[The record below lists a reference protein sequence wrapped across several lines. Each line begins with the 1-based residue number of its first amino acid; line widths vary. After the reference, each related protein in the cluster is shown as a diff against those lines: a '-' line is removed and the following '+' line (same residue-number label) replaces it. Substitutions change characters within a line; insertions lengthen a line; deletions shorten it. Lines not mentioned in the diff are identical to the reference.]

1 MPAPDES
8 DEALPEPQADQVSL
22 LDTIDNLRGLGVGVF
37 VDLPQM
43 IICGSK
49 SNAKRSIIESISRV
63 DFPVRKDF
71 HTGFVT
77 EVVLR
82 HQSTPRFKV
91 SVRPGPSKKSD
102 EDFENLRPF
111 VSTVHESPEQSV
123 SLIEQ
128 AAEFITPSVEDG
140 FSDDVLIVEVSG
152 PDQPDLTLVDMPRLY
167 FAEGIDGGYEAK
179 SFGRLRIESYV
190 LNARSIILPVVSA
203 KIDICAQRITDFADK
218 YDRGRQRIL
227 GIITHLDTIEGSSD
241 EEKLWL
247 KAIKEATSELPLGL
261 HLVCTRCYE
270 TRDVPDEE
278 RDEKEKEFF
287 ERGDWKTVETQSKG
301 TNNLR
306 RRLST
311 LLLNHVQSSL
321 PDLVSEINQSIL
333 ENQLTLAKLNAP
345 RGTIRQKEAFLFN
358 LSSDFQRITE
368 QALNGMYTDDFFATS
383 GKLKTRDPRRL
394 RALIRDLNENFAH
407 VMEVYGC
414 HQFIHGVNN
423 PILSLPHPC
432 NPYAKIRRPEHRS
445 RFDFELEVIE
455 QMSRDRGLEFPGSS
469 SHLLVGNLFRDQ
481 SQPWGEI
488 ARAHLMKSWEI
499 TQNFV
504 SLLLDHLTDKHTSVV
519 IMRILIQP
527 HLDGMKGKL
536 LAKVDELTA
545 SHKRDH
551 PMPMIGSF
559 LRGHPLPVE
568 RSFLARMQKS
578 RNDRLLANLQQ
589 SLRSTVNNTFN
600 TFNMEEL
607 KVATQN
613 VELVGNQA
621 AASDIVDQFQ
631 SYYNNAL
638 MIFIDNVATL
648 GIESCL
654 LSPLNGVLT
663 TQKIANMD
671 DSQIE
676 DLFAGICDGVQSW
689 RNEVNGDLEKLQT
702 SLQVLKEFKFAK
714 ESTPRIRT
722 IKHPG
727 QCSAYDCP
735 SQESFL
741 VPQGI
746 LCNGTSANP
755 FGVLCAD
762 SRVQGQNSTPG
773 HQLSWPYTS
782 ASNMQTSATPCPS
795 GPSGLNPS
803 VVNGGTTSAPPVS
816 FPFAGHNQS
825 FNQRPGNS
833 GPSLFS
839 GSTLQPPRTFTPST
853 FRSPSTRP
861 VPSRAPDTR
870 DHDRNWYWEERD
882 IRNTGTFA
890 NPATFTN
897 RYHSI
902 CYHER
907 YRNFSPEE
915 LRLAD
920 YELGRETPEQ
930 MRTGP
935 IARAIREAQAD
946 LTFRAPSLL

>member
-1 MPAPDES
+1 MPAPGES
-8 DEALPEPQADQVSL
+8 DEVLPGPQADQVSL

-37 VDLPQM
+37 VDLPQI

-63 DFPVRKDF
+63 NFP
-71 HTGFVT
+71 HPPWPI
-77 EVVLR
+77 EE
-82 HQSTPRFKV
+82 
-91 SVRPGPSKKSD
+91 SD
-102 EDFENLRPF
+102 EDLEKLKTF
-111 VSTVHESPEQSV
+111 VPTVYKSPEQSV

-128 AAEFITPSVEDG
+128 ATEFIAPSVEDG
-140 FSDDVLIVEVSG
+140 FSDDVLMVEVSG
-152 PDQPDLTLVDMPRLY
+152 PDQPDLTLIDMPRLY

-227 GIITHLDTIEGSSD
+227 GIVTHLDTIEASSD
-241 EEKLWL
+241 EEKLWQ
-247 KAIKEATSELPLGL
+247 KAIKEATPELPLGL

-270 TRDVPDEE
+270 TRDVPDED

-287 ERGDWKTVETQSKG
+287 ERGYWKNVATQSKG

-333 ENQLTLAKLNAP
+333 TNQLTLAKLNVP
-345 RGTIRQKEAFLFN
+345 RRTIRQKEVFLFN
-358 LSSDFQRITE
+358 LSSAFQRITE
-368 QALNGMYTDDFFATS
+368 QALNGMYTDDFFAAS
-383 GKLKTRDPRRL
+383 GKFKTRDPRRL
-394 RALIRDLNENFAH
+394 RALIRDLNESFAH

-414 HQFIHGVNN
+414 RQFIHGVNN
-423 PILSLPHPC
+423 PILSLPRPC

-455 QMSRDRGLEFPGSS
+455 QLSRDRGLEFPGSS
-469 SHLLVGNLFRDQ
+469 SHLVVGNLFRDQ

-499 TQNFV
+499 TRNFV

-519 IMRILIQP
+519 IMRTLIQP
-527 HLDGMKGKL
+527 RLDGMKDRL
-536 LAKVDELTA
+536 LAKVDELTV

-551 PMPMIGSF
+551 PLPMIGSF

-589 SLRSTVNNTFN
+589 NLPSTLNNTFKA
-600 TFNMEEL
+600 FNMEEL

-638 MIFIDNVATL
+638 MIFMDNIATL

-663 TQKIANMD
+663 TETIANMD
-671 DSQIE
+671 DSQVE
-676 DLFAGICDGVQSW
+676 DLFAGICDGVQNW
-689 RNEVNGDLEKLQT
+689 RDELNDDLEKLQM
-702 SLQVLKEFKFAK
+702 SLRVLKQFDFAT
-714 ESTPRIRT
+714 ESNPSIRT
-722 IKHPG
+722 TKHTG
-727 QCSAYDCP
+727 SCSAHDC
-735 SQESFL
+735 SSHESFL

-746 LCNGTSANP
+746 ICNGTSANP

-773 HQLSWPYTS
+773 YQPSCPHTS
-782 ASNMQTSATPCPS
+782 ASNMQTSVTPCPS
-795 GPSGLNPS
+795 CPSGLNPG
-803 VVNGGTTSAPPVS
+803 VVNGGTVSAPSVS
-816 FPFAGHNQS
+816 FPFADPNQS

-839 GSTLQPPRTFTPST
+839 GSGLQLPRTFTPTT
-853 FRSPSTRP
+853 FWPPPTRP

-870 DHDRNWYWEERD
+870 DHDRDWYWEERE
-882 IRNTGTFA
+882 IRDNS
-890 NPATFTN
+890 TFTN

-907 YRNFSPEE
+907 YRKFSPEE
-915 LRLAD
+915 LRWAD

-930 MRTGP
+930 MRTGI
-935 IARAIREAQAD
+935 IARAIRESQAGI
-946 LTFRAPSLL
+946 TIKEPSLL